1 MAHVEQRENDSNL
14 VALSNNQNKAQI
26 AVNYCIAVT
35 LVQCFL
41 PIGKEALSENY
52 SETSWITVFTLEL
65 DGLNISHSRH
75 GWMISKTD
83 PDSNSSILKFT
94 LFDSLETFHILSA
107 LNTSDQTLYFLSRAS
122 K

>member
-52 SETSWITVFTLEL
+52 SETSWII

-94 LFDSLETFHILSA
+94 LFDSLETFRILSA